1 MTKKLTTA
9 AAVLLMTGC
18 IAGSAWGA
26 DQDAGWITLF
36 DGRDLSAWDNGAGGA
51 PAAGWVI
58 EDGAVVRTKPAG
70 YLWSKQAFGD
80 FVLELEFKA
89 EGNSGVFFR
98 TGNPRDCVQTG
109 FEMQVDRPSDK
120 LSKHSVGALYDAL
133 APCKNAAVA
142 GWNKVA
148 ITCRGSK
155 VVIELNGEQIIE
167 ADLDQWNQAGKNPDG
182 TPNKYRNALKDFPR
196 EGRIGLQEHGAVVAY
211 RNIRVK
217 PLK

>member
-1 MTKKLTTA
+1 MTKKLTKTA
-9 AAVLLMTGC
+9 TLMLLLGLFAVC
-18 IAGSAWGA
+18 ARGA
-26 DQDAGWITLF
+26 DGDEGWITLF
-36 DGRDLSAWDNGAGGA
+36 DGKDLSAWDNGAGGA

-80 FVLELEFKA
+80 FVLELEFKT

-109 FEMQVDRPSDK
+109 FEMQVDRPNTK
-120 LSKHSVGALYDAL
+120 PGKHSVGALYDAL

-148 ITCRGSK
+148 ITCRGSQ
-155 VVIELNGEQIIE
+155 VVIELNGERIVE

-196 EGRIGLQEHGAVVAY
+196 EGKIGLQEHGAVVAY

>member
-1 MTKKLTTA
+1 MTKKLTTT
-9 AAVLLMTGC
+9 AAVTLMIGFLAVC
-18 IAGSAWGA
+18 AWGA

-36 DGRDLSAWDNGAGGA
+36 DGKDLSAWDNGSGGA
-51 PAAGWVI
+51 PAAGWVVA
-58 EDGAVVRTKPAG
+58 DGAVTRTKPAG
-70 YLWSKQAFGD
+70 YLWSKQSFGD
-80 FVLELEFKA
+80 FVLELEFKT

-120 LSKHSVGALYDAL
+120 PGKHSVGALYDAL

-155 VVIELNGEQIIE
+155 VVIEMNGEQIVE
-167 ADLDQWNQAGKNPDG
+167 ADLDQWNQAGQNPDG
-182 TPNKYRNALKDFPR
+182 TKNKYRNALKDFPR
-196 EGRIGLQEHGAVVAY
+196 EGKIGLQEHGAVVAY